1 MQVVLSF
8 PLPPL
13 RFFSV
18 FPLLKWF
25 NLRQSSASFSV
36 SLPFLPRSHLI
47 LFNRPT
53 ANFKRLHAR
62 CLASSNQLPPPPL
75 VSFPSI
81 LVRSP
86 DGGKD
91 GWNPQHISNDRFPEI
106 GDWPG
111 FDTRINLAE
120 FFMNRSW
127 NLSANRILPALSSV
141 IHGRMRKS
149 RSNRVLFT
157 SARWYAVQLS
167 HRVSRICEQF

>member
-18 FPLLKWF
+18 FPPLKWF

-62 CLASSNQLPPPPL
+62 CLASSNQLPLSPSPPL
-75 VSFPSI
+75 PVSFPSPMEG
-81 LVRSP
+81 RT
-86 DGGKD
+86 DGIR
-91 GWNPQHISNDRFPEI
+91 NTFPTI
-106 GDWPG
+106 DFPRPGDWPG